1 MEDAVRLA
9 MPVGEGILWSP
20 SSLDDIHS
28 IPARTLL
35 LFDFYQLGVNTRRM
49 PWTWWRLEGKRTTAH
64 QYGIDW
70 QSIPQPPA
78 RCGYAPPEGVKL
90 ESSEI
95 AKCAKCQK
103 LDRGETTEAT
113 GTVAG
118 VKVGG
123 Q

>member
-1 MEDAVRLA
+1 MRLA

-20 SSLDDIHS
+20 SSLDDINS
-28 IPARTLL
+28 IPARVLV
-35 LFDFYQLGVNTRRM
+35 LFDLFQLGANTRRM
-49 PWTWWRLEGKRTTAH
+49 PWTWWRLEGKRATAH

-78 RCGYAPPEGVKL
+78 RCGYSPPEGEAL
-90 ESSEI
+90 ESSEV
-95 AKCAKCQK
+95 AKCSKCQK

-123 Q
+123 